1 MGGNVARA
9 APAITTPYR
18 TELGLPVIPPK
29 MVANPAGK
37 VRVRSLLVTMKGHKK
52 LFQLAIKVK
61 IMTAV
66 MAGPGKR
73 RRPTPPKTKAEA
85 HTKQAASFPSLWNP
99 SQNHSNR

>member
-9 APAITTPYR
+9 APAMTPPYL

-29 MVANPAGK
+29 TVANPAGK

-61 IMTAV
+61 MMTAV
-66 MAGPGKR
+66 IAGPDRGMMTR
-73 RRPTPPKTKAEA
+73 HQMPKSEA
-85 HTKQAASFPSLWNP
+85 PSMRAASSKSLGMP
-99 SQNHSNR
+99 